1 MIPLTLA
8 LENTT
13 GKNKEKIMKNREE
26 ILGKINELN
35 GLYMYMDAI
44 LEELGKKQRL
54 ADDRFAKLIEL
65 IEEPICQKLYLGD
78 YGLYVAWGKDEV
90 NVPQFLVFEDNQ
102 HVPINNSYIAPD
114 IYGIGDT
121 SMDAILEY
129 KMCYLEEKFNFF
141 KEY

>member
-1 MIPLTLA
+1 
-8 LENTT
+8 
-13 GKNKEKIMKNREE
+13 MKNREE
-26 ILGKINELN
+26 ILGKISELS
-35 GLYMYMDAI
+35 GIYMDMNVI

-78 YGLYVAWGKDEV
+78 YSLYVAWGKDET
-90 NVPQFLVFEDNQ
+90 NIPQFLVFENNMHFPVNNL
-102 HVPINNSYIAPD
+102 HVTPD
-114 IYGIGDT
+114 IYGIGET

>member
-1 MIPLTLA
+1 
-8 LENTT
+8 
-13 GKNKEKIMKNREE
+13 MKNREE
-26 ILGKINELN
+26 ILGKISELS
-35 GLYMYMDAI
+35 GIYMDMNVI

-78 YGLYVAWGKDEV
+78 YGLYVAWGRDEI
-90 NVPQFLVFEDNQ
+90 NVPQFLVFENNTHFPVNNL
-102 HVPINNSYIAPD
+102 HVTPD
-114 IYGIGDT
+114 IYGTGDT

-129 KMCYLEEKFNFF
+129 KMCYLEEKFNFL

>member
-1 MIPLTLA
+1 MILSILTL
-8 LENTT
+8 ENII

-26 ILGKINELN
+26 IMGEISELS
-35 GLYMYMDAI
+35 GIYKDMDVI

-54 ADDRFAKLIEL
+54 ADGKFRELIEL
-65 IEEPICQKLYLGD
+65 IEEPICQNLIFGD

-90 NVPQFLVFEDNQ
+90 NVPQFLVFEDNRYFP
-102 HVPINNSYIAPD
+102 VNNSYITPD

-121 SMDAILEY
+121 SMDAIFEY